1 MILNET
7 VYHNAGYK
15 RAFKDD
21 DITHAVVEYVKN
33 EDNVA
38 FLERAN
44 KLGIPPSLAF
54 IMISTPE
61 KQNLFSKFLDT
72 DGDKQYFGTLF
83 GAVFR
88 SIGYEPSDEKPMF
101 IKNAS
106 TFRKDMK

>member
-1 MILNET
+1 MNET

-15 RAFKDD
+15 GAFKDD
-21 DITHAVVEYVKN
+21 EITRAVVQYVKN

-44 KLGIPPSLAF
+44 QFGIPPGLAF

-61 KQNLFSKFLDT
+61 KQGLFSKFLET
-72 DGDKQYFGTLF
+72 DGDKQYFGMLF

-88 SIGYEPSDEKPMF
+88 AHGYKRETEKF
-101 IKNAS
+101 LFLKNAS
-106 TFRKDMK
+106 TFRRIEK